1 MKKKGLSLW
10 IIILIVILIL
20 GAGAA
25 GGYLYF
31 YTDLFKKPQELFWKY
46 LSQEKEL
53 LKIFE
58 NEYDA
63 QQTEAW
69 KNSSYVSSGS
79 LTTLIQKGTEKKNIN
94 VTTAT
99 RHDNTTGRTYA
110 EANLKNG
117 QDSIL
122 TFSYINSGNV
132 YAIKC
137 EDILKYY
144 IGIRNENLNELI
156 NKLSDGITLP
166 EGLLG
171 EKIEIKNEKII
182 TAEEQQQL
190 LNTYLNIVKQNISEE
205 NYSKSKS
212 NNVNT
217 YTLKLEMDNIKQI
230 LSNCLENAKTD
241 TTILNTIKESNLL
254 TETDFAQLISILK
267 ESINNN
273 NSNIQ
278 TVITVYEKDGNTIKT
293 DIIISLKD
301 ELGATLQYVVTI
313 NNISTQQELKAEV
326 LLGKTD
332 KTDATSENMISSTK
346 IEVSKIIEE
355 STITNKYKIMPN
367 VSKQNETYSIESKI
381 GKLVNGSATNTFIT
395 TINDENSTIKATYN
409 KNINKVEQV
418 EEIMELKNNNT
429 IIINN
434 YSKEQLKPFVEKNVL
449 SKKDKI
455 TNKIN
460 QVVTESEP
468 TNIYMAS
475 IISLVGVNGQ
485 ERLKE
490 ITLTLGETV
499 CKYIYATVNSIGES
513 QVNAIDETTVKTF
526 NGQFEAYIDR
536 SISSA
541 NTKTLLKII
550 ENSNNSNANDI
561 LKQVTVN
568 KTKEDIETG
577 KTYKVTANYNTNGF
591 INEII
596 ITEELTNVVPQV

>member
-326 LLGKTD
+326 LLEKTD

-355 STITNKYKIMPN
+355 SAITNKYEIMPN

-434 YSKEQLKPFVEKNVL
+434 YSKEQLKQKKKKNVL
-449 SKKDKI
+449 SKRDKI

-513 QVNAIDETTVKTF
+513 QVNAIDETAVKTF
-526 NGQFEAYIDR
+526 NGQFDAYIDR

-550 ENSNNSNANDI
+550 ENSNKSNANDI

>member
-326 LLGKTD
+326 LLEKTD

-355 STITNKYKIMPN
+355 SAITNKYEIMPN
-367 VSKQNETYSIESKI
+367 VSKQNKTYSIESKI

-434 YSKEQLKPFVEKNVL
+434 YSKEQLKPFIEKNVL
-449 SKKDKI
+449 SKRNKI

-513 QVNAIDETTVKTF
+513 QVNAIDETAVKTF
-526 NGQFEAYIDR
+526 NGQFDAYIDR

-550 ENSNNSNANDI
+550 ENSNKSNANDI

>member
-293 DIIISLKD
+293 DIIISVKD
-301 ELGATLQYVVTI
+301 ELGATLQYIVTI

-355 STITNKYKIMPN
+355 SAITNKYEIMPN
-367 VSKQNETYSIESKI
+367 VSKQNKTYSIESKI

-490 ITLTLGETV
+490 IILTLGETV

-513 QVNAIDETTVKTF
+513 QVNAIDKTTVKTF
-526 NGQFEAYIDR
+526 NGQFDAYIDR

-550 ENSNNSNANDI
+550 ENSNKSNANDI

>member
-1 MKKKGLSLW
+1 
-10 IIILIVILIL
+10 
-20 GAGAA
+20 
-25 GGYLYF
+25 
-31 YTDLFKKPQELFWKY
+31 
-46 LSQEKEL
+46 
-53 LKIFE
+53 
-58 NEYDA
+58 
-63 QQTEAW
+63 
-69 KNSSYVSSGS
+69 
-79 LTTLIQKGTEKKNIN
+79 
-94 VTTAT
+94 
-99 RHDNTTGRTYA
+99 
-110 EANLKNG
+110 
-117 QDSIL
+117 
-122 TFSYINSGNV
+122 
-132 YAIKC
+132 
-137 EDILKYY
+137 
-144 IGIRNENLNELI
+144 
-156 NKLSDGITLP
+156 
-166 EGLLG
+166 
-171 EKIEIKNEKII
+171 
-182 TAEEQQQL
+182 
-190 LNTYLNIVKQNISEE
+190 
-205 NYSKSKS
+205 
-212 NNVNT
+212 
-217 YTLKLEMDNIKQI
+217 MDNIKQI

-293 DIIISLKD
+293 DIIISVKD

-490 ITLTLGETV
+490 IILTLGETV

-513 QVNAIDETTVKTF
+513 QVNAIDETAVKTF
-526 NGQFEAYIDR
+526 NGQFDAYIDR

>member
-293 DIIISLKD
+293 DIIISVKD
-301 ELGATLQYVVTI
+301 ELGATLQYIVTI

-434 YSKEQLKPFVEKNVL
+434 YSKEQLKPFVEKKVL

-490 ITLTLGETV
+490 IILTLGETV

-526 NGQFEAYIDR
+526 NGQFDAYIDR
-536 SISSA
+536 RISSA

>member
-293 DIIISLKD
+293 DIIISVKD
-301 ELGATLQYVVTI
+301 ELGATLQYIVTI

-490 ITLTLGETV
+490 IILTLGETV

-513 QVNAIDETTVKTF
+513 QVNAIDKTTVKTF
-526 NGQFEAYIDR
+526 NGQFDAYIDR

>member
-20 GAGAA
+20 GAGAV

-293 DIIISLKD
+293 DIIISVKD
-301 ELGATLQYVVTI
+301 ELGATLQYIVTI

-418 EEIMELKNNNT
+418 EEIIEIKNNNT

-490 ITLTLGETV
+490 IILTLGETV

-513 QVNAIDETTVKTF
+513 QVNAIDKTTVKTF
-526 NGQFEAYIDR
+526 NGQFDAYIDR

>member
-355 STITNKYKIMPN
+355 SAITNKYEIMPN
-367 VSKQNETYSIESKI
+367 VSKQNKTYSIESKI

-490 ITLTLGETV
+490 IILTLGETV

-526 NGQFEAYIDR
+526 NGQFDAYIDR

>member
-20 GAGAA
+20 GAGAV

-293 DIIISLKD
+293 DIIISVKD
-301 ELGATLQYVVTI
+301 ELGATLQYIVTI

-355 STITNKYKIMPN
+355 SAITNKYEIMPN

-418 EEIMELKNNNT
+418 EEIIEIKNNNT

-490 ITLTLGETV
+490 IILTLGETV

-513 QVNAIDETTVKTF
+513 QVNAIDKTTVKTF
-526 NGQFEAYIDR
+526 NGQFDAYIDR

>member
-293 DIIISLKD
+293 DIIISVKD

-355 STITNKYKIMPN
+355 SAITNKYEIMPN
-367 VSKQNETYSIESKI
+367 VSKQNKTYSIESKI

-490 ITLTLGETV
+490 IILTLGETV

-513 QVNAIDETTVKTF
+513 QVNAIDETAVKTF
-526 NGQFEAYIDR
+526 NGQFDAYIDR

>member
-326 LLGKTD
+326 LLEKTD

-355 STITNKYKIMPN
+355 SAITNKYEIMPN

-490 ITLTLGETV
+490 IILTLGETV

>member
-293 DIIISLKD
+293 DIIISVKD
-301 ELGATLQYVVTI
+301 ELGATLQYIVTI

-490 ITLTLGETV
+490 IIFTLGETV

-526 NGQFEAYIDR
+526 NGQFDAYIDR

>member
-293 DIIISLKD
+293 DIIISVKD
-301 ELGATLQYVVTI
+301 ELGATLQYIVTI

-434 YSKEQLKPFVEKNVL
+434 YSKEQLKPFVEKKVL

-490 ITLTLGETV
+490 IILTLGETV

-526 NGQFEAYIDR
+526 NGQFDAYIDR

>member
-293 DIIISLKD
+293 DIIISVKD
-301 ELGATLQYVVTI
+301 ELGATLQYIVTI

-490 ITLTLGETV
+490 IILTLGETV

>member
-293 DIIISLKD
+293 DIIISVKD
-301 ELGATLQYVVTI
+301 ELGATLQYIVTI

-490 ITLTLGETV
+490 IILTLGETV

-513 QVNAIDETTVKTF
+513 QVNAIDETAVKTF
-526 NGQFEAYIDR
+526 NGQFDAYIDR

-550 ENSNNSNANDI
+550 ENSNKSNANDI

>member
-326 LLGKTD
+326 LLEKTD

-355 STITNKYKIMPN
+355 SAITNKYEIMPN
-367 VSKQNETYSIESKI
+367 VSKQNKTYSIESKI

-434 YSKEQLKPFVEKNVL
+434 YSKEQLKPFIEKNVL
-449 SKKDKI
+449 SKRDKI

-468 TNIYMAS
+468 TNIY
-475 IISLVGVNGQ
+475 IWHQ
-485 ERLKE
+485 
-490 ITLTLGETV
+490 
-499 CKYIYATVNSIGES
+499 
-513 QVNAIDETTVKTF
+513 
-526 NGQFEAYIDR
+526 
-536 SISSA
+536 
-541 NTKTLLKII
+541 
-550 ENSNNSNANDI
+550 
-561 LKQVTVN
+561 
-568 KTKEDIETG
+568 
-577 KTYKVTANYNTNGF
+577 
-591 INEII
+591 
-596 ITEELTNVVPQV
+596 

>member
-293 DIIISLKD
+293 DIIISVKD
-301 ELGATLQYVVTI
+301 ELGATLQYIVTI

-355 STITNKYKIMPN
+355 SAITNKYEIMPN

-513 QVNAIDETTVKTF
+513 QVNAIDETAVKTF
-526 NGQFEAYIDR
+526 NGQFDAYIDR

-550 ENSNNSNANDI
+550 ENSNKSNANDI
-561 LKQVTVN
+561 LKQVIVN

>member
-293 DIIISLKD
+293 DIIISVKD
-301 ELGATLQYVVTI
+301 ELGATLQYIVTI

-367 VSKQNETYSIESKI
+367 VSKQNKTYSIESKI

-490 ITLTLGETV
+490 IILTLGETV

-513 QVNAIDETTVKTF
+513 QVNAIDETAVKTF
-526 NGQFEAYIDR
+526 NGQFDAYIDR

>member
-293 DIIISLKD
+293 DIIISVKD

-490 ITLTLGETV
+490 IILTLGETV

-513 QVNAIDETTVKTF
+513 QVNAIDETAVKTF
-526 NGQFEAYIDR
+526 NGQFDAYIDR